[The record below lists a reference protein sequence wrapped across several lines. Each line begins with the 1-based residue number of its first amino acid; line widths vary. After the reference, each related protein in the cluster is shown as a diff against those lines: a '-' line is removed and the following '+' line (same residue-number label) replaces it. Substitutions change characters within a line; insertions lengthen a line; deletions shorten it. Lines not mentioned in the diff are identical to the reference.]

1 MTLEIDM
8 KPTPHLS
15 AIAALVLAAIGGNA
29 FAQSSSVTLFGVVD
43 AGVRQVKNGDSDMSL
58 LGTNGLNSSRLGV
71 RGTEDLGGGLFAG
84 FWLEHGFN
92 PDTGTQSDSTRFW
105 NRRATVSLGSAS
117 IGEIRL
123 GRDYSPTYG
132 GWSDFDVFGDNGVA
146 AGGKFA
152 SALGSTADT
161 NTRADNLVQY
171 FLPSGLGGFYG
182 NVGVAAG
189 EGVSGKKYYGGRA
202 GYAAGK
208 LNVSL
213 AYGETTVTANA
224 FGEDKLK
231 VADAGASYDFGVVK
245 LSGYVLQQKYGSL
258 KLEVA
263 SLGVGVPLG
272 AGTIRA
278 AYTQAN
284 ASGTTAAGIDTSA
297 NDGKQFA
304 LGYVYDLS
312 KRTALYATA
321 ARVEN
326 DGAATFA
333 VATTPAL
340 LGGQNSSGYEVGL
353 RHRF

>member
-1 MTLEIDM
+1 M
-8 KPTPHLS
+8 KPTLKLS
-15 AIAALVLAAIGGNA
+15 AIGVLLIAAAGGNA
-29 FAQSSSVTLFGVVD
+29 FAQASSSVTLFGVVD
-43 AGVRQVKNGDSDMSL
+43 AGVRQVKNGGSDISF
-58 LGTNGLNSSRLGV
+58 GSTNGLNSSRLGV
-71 RGTEDLGGGLFAG
+71 RGTEDLGGGLFAS
-84 FWLEHGFN
+84 FWLEHGFS
-92 PDTGTQSDSTRFW
+92 PDTGIQSDSSRFW
-105 NRRATVSLGSAS
+105 NRRATVSLGSSS

-123 GRDYSPTYG
+123 GRDFSPSYS

-152 SALGSTADT
+152 SALGSGADT

-171 FLPSGLGGFYG
+171 FTPAGLGGFYG

-189 EGVSGKKYYGGRA
+189 EGVAGKKYYGGRA

-224 FGEDKLK
+224 FGDDKLK

-245 LSGYVLQQKYGSL
+245 LSGYVLQQKYGPL

-284 ASGTTAAGIDTSA
+284 ASGTSAAGIDTSG
-297 NDGKQFA
+297 NDGKQLA

-326 DGAATFA
+326 DGNATFA
-333 VATTPAL
+333 VASTPAL
-340 LGGQNSSGYEVGL
+340 GGGQNSTGYEFGI